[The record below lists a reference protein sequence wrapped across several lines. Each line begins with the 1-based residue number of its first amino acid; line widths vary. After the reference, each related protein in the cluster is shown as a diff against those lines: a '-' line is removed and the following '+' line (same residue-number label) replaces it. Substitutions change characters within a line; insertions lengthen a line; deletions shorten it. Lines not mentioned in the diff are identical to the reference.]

1 MAEHTGVAVRRVN
14 TGFIQSIP
22 ALLVAPPNAA
32 TDGRLLRRGGSSL
45 AFAQFSAGQLRPH
58 VTARRFFRATAPLVE
73 SPRHIA
79 HALGLQR
86 IAAKTGATRYA
97 SVNGAQGHAPT
108 TGDAGYRVHTKFHTQ
123 MEVDLLHDEEEPLPT
138 REGARSMYIRG
149 FSSAAKAESTSE
161 KKECSGGAV
170 NIAPVKDTLDAI
182 HPDCAELVARAVA
195 DDCFTGASGSQ
206 LHLRLPG
213 SAKHASVGLLG
224 LGKPQTAAASRESR
238 SLFKL
243 GHNLY
248 SLIDSS
254 KSADAL
260 FDLRDLGD
268 VAPRQLQCLLE
279 GFFVE
284 GSIDCRFKGPT
295 HKKKLT
301 SCARLMLRYRGD
313 HMSPEEAARVV
324 AAAKAVADGIA
335 RARDLVNA
343 PANVATPIALAKE
356 AEEIAKEFGMKLT
369 VFDETEIQ
377 NRKMGAYYGVA
388 QGSVNPPRFIHL
400 TYGPTGDGDAGGAA
414 PRKVALV
421 GKGITFDSGGYN
433 LKVGNMIELM
443 KFDMGGSAAVLGA
456 ATAIGRLR
464 PSGVEVHF
472 IVPAAENMVSDKA
485 YRPGDILTAS
495 NGMTIEVHNT
505 DAEGRLTLADALVYA
520 EALGVDAIVD
530 IATLTGACMVALGE
544 DCSGLWGNDAQ
555 LIARMEA
562 ASLDAGDM
570 LWNMPLIEEYRK
582 KLDSKVA
589 DISNS
594 SPNRYGGSISAALF
608 LKEFVKSTPWCHL
621 DIAGTAWKDGCATGS
636 GVRTLT
642 ELVLKTAKEGAA
654 ARNA

>member
-1 MAEHTGVAVRRVN
+1 MRVCACLCVRAGVHP
-14 TGFIQSIP
+14 TS
-22 ALLVAPPNAA
+22 
-32 TDGRLLRRGGSSL
+32 RLSVC
-45 AFAQFSAGQLRPH
+45 RP
-58 VTARRFFRATAPLVE
+58 R
-73 SPRHIA
+73 
-79 HALGLQR
+79 
-86 IAAKTGATRYA
+86 
-97 SVNGAQGHAPT
+97 
-108 TGDAGYRVHTKFHTQ
+108 
-123 MEVDLLHDEEEPLPT
+123 
-138 REGARSMYIRG
+138 
-149 FSSAAKAESTSE
+149 
-161 KKECSGGAV
+161 
-170 NIAPVKDTLDAI
+170 
-182 HPDCAELVARAVA
+182 
-195 DDCFTGASGSQ
+195 SQ

-268 VAPRQLQCLLE
+268 VTPRQLQCLLE

-356 AEEIAKEFGMKLT
+356 AGPSSARILPHWPRTCLRRYELLRACLSTGRGSCTARMCMYVCMSVMYVCMSVVCVRLSCGACIEEIAKEFGMKLT

-433 LKVGNMIELM
+433 LKVGNMIEIM

-472 IVPAAENMVSDKA
+472 IIPAAENMVSDKA
-485 YRPGDILTAS
+485 YRPGDVITAS

-530 IATLTGACMVALGE
+530 VATLTGACMVALGE
-544 DCSGLWGNDAQ
+544 DCSGLWGNDKQ

>member
-1 MAEHTGVAVRRVN
+1 MSSRRCQLEEGCERVPLTDSCFTRAV
-14 TGFIQSIP
+14 
-22 ALLVAPPNAA
+22 
-32 TDGRLLRRGGSSL
+32 
-45 AFAQFSAGQLRPH
+45 
-58 VTARRFFRATAPLVE
+58 
-73 SPRHIA
+73 
-79 HALGLQR
+79 
-86 IAAKTGATRYA
+86 
-97 SVNGAQGHAPT
+97 
-108 TGDAGYRVHTKFHTQ
+108 
-123 MEVDLLHDEEEPLPT
+123 EVDLLHDEEEPLPT

-149 FSSAAKAESTSE
+149 YTSVAKAESTSE

-268 VAPRQLQCLLE
+268 VTPRQLQCLLE

-356 AEEIAKEFGMKLT
+356 AGPSSARILPHWPRTCLRRYELLRACLSTGRGSCTARMCMYVCMSVMYVCMSVVCVRLSCGACIEEIAKEFGMKLT

-433 LKVGNMIELM
+433 LKVGNMIEIM

-472 IVPAAENMVSDKA
+472 IIPAAENMVSDKA
-485 YRPGDILTAS
+485 YRPGDVITAS

-530 IATLTGACMVALGE
+530 VATLTGACMVALGE
-544 DCSGLWGNDAQ
+544 DCSGLWGNDKQ